1 MSSFTINRVV
11 LIGRLTKDPEL
22 RTLPSGSSVCSLRV
36 ACNST
41 RRDTEGEYYDKP
53 NYFDVSA
60 FGGTAE
66 SVSRYT
72 HKGSRVAIDG
82 RLQWHEWETSAEQKR
97 QTVSVVADTV
107 MFLDG
112 SGERSGTDQPRDGEP
127 SGGFGGEERDSFGGE
142 ELDQGSAGELVGVGV
157 GAEEDGLVF

>member
-36 ACNST
+36 ACNSA

-66 SVSRYT
+66 SVGRYT

-82 RLQWHEWETSAEQKR
+82 RLQWREWETSAQQKR

-107 MFLDG
+107 MFLD
-112 SGERSGTDQPRDGEP
+112 SPSERPEMDQPQDGEQ
-127 SGGFGGEERDSFGGE
+127 SDSFGGE
-142 ELDQGSAGELVGVGV
+142 ELDQGSVGELVGVGA
-157 GAEEDGLVF
+157 GAEDDGLIF

>member
-1 MSSFTINRVV
+1 MSGFTINRVV

-36 ACNST
+36 ACNAS
-41 RRDTEGEYYDKP
+41 RKDGEGGYHEKP

-60 FGGTAE
+60 FGGAAE

-72 HKGSRVAIDG
+72 RKGSRVAIDG
-82 RLQWHEWETSAEQKR
+82 RLEWREWETSDQQKR
-97 QTVSVVADTV
+97 QTVNVVADTV

-112 SGERSGTDQPRDGEP
+112 SGERSGTDRPRDDEP
-127 SGGFGGEERDSFGGE
+127 SGGFGGGAEENE
-142 ELDQGSAGELVGVGV
+142 GSAGELVGVGV
-157 GAEEDGLVF
+157 GAEDDDLIF